1 MRSGSSRKGG
11 NVRNKSLLMVVIVGA
26 MLTMSDM
33 PPVREHHDKKLQE
46 ARKIRNQ
53 LTLAFLIVNALL
65 TMGAKLSEVPI
76 EDFSSVAGTWEG
88 IAKFRSTVS
97 WSAPIVIVIEE
108 DSSYR
113 ENDTWRPTEG
123 IMRIVDGKIQ
133 YDSVDGQIVTITLH
147 EGSGKR
153 LLKAKVEDGSSWKAR
168 PAKKKRNKKKKKKK
182 KKNQTSE
189 KKEY

>member
-11 NVRNKSLLMVVIVGA
+11 NVRNKSLLMVVVVGA
-26 MLTMSDM
+26 MLTMSGM

-53 LTLAFLIVNALL
+53 LTLAFLIVSALL

-123 IMRIVDGKIQ
+123 VMRIVDGKIQ
-133 YDSVDGQIVTITLH
+133 YDSVDGLVVTVTLH
-147 EGSGKR
+147 EGNGKR
-153 LLKAKVEDGSSWKAR
+153 ILKGKSQDAGRAFKVK
-168 PAKKKRNKKKKKKK
+168 PAKKKRNKKKK